1 MVLRVQR
8 SVPGCLRHMTRS
20 GWERGEGG
28 KEEEEERE
36 ERRSDTGVMLSHLIK
51 LASRKVVKGK
61 G

>member
-1 MVLRVQR
+1 
-8 SVPGCLRHMTRS
+8 MTRS
-20 GWERGEGG
+20 GWERGEGD
-28 KEEEEERE
+28 KEEEEERV

>member
-1 MVLRVQR
+1 M
-8 SVPGCLRHMTRS
+8 PGCLRHMTRS
-20 GWERGEGG
+20 GWDRGEEG
-28 KEEEEERE
+28 KEEEEKRV